1 MALRAISP
9 EEVKLH
15 NTERDCWIIVHGK
28 VYDVTKY
35 LNE

>member
-1 MALRAISP
+1 MVRDISP

-15 NTERDCWIIVHGK
+15 SSEKDCWIIVHNK
-28 VYDVTKY
+28 VYDVSKY